1 MRRGSPAQFHFLV
14 LPRLPF
20 VHGRE
25 VAPEELDSLA
35 SLLKSPSA
43 AFVLACLD
51 SAGKRVR
58 LVLTDHL
65 SNPRINAPHGTYW
78 KSR

>member
-1 MRRGSPAQFHFLV
+1 MRHGSPAQFHFLV

-25 VAPEELDSLA
+25 VPQEELESLA

-51 SAGKRVR
+51 AAGKRVS
-58 LVLTDHL
+58 LELTDHL
-65 SNPRINAPHGTYW
+65 SNPRINAPHCTHW
-78 KSR
+78 QSK